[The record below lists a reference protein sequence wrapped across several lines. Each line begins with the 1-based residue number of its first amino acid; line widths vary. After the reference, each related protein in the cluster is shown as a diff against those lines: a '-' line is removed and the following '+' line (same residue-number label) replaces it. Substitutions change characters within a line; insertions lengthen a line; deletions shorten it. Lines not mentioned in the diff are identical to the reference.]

1 MAFSDKIWKVSRDSS
16 DSVPQMYKPAELR
29 EGKQM
34 TKVSLDP
41 SSLKHIILRYLFS
54 CVCEENSSI
63 RKRCMAKIRKL

>member
-54 CVCEENSSI
+54 STVV
-63 RKRCMAKIRKL
+63 